1 MRYIS
6 ALDMPFDNIKKLK
19 SLFVRVLLALTG
31 LFILFTPL
39 PLHAELINTVV
50 AFIDDQAITLRDFED
65 YYSIAK
71 KFHTDITPEK
81 ALETLINRL
90 IILREARRLKLK
102 GSSEDDIINTYIDIK
117 VRAFV
122 RVPEEEIKRFY
133 EANKKKMKG
142 IPLQDVR
149 QQIENL
155 LIEKKVNR
163 LLKIHLRKLK
173 EKSYIKINS
182 IPEL

>member
-1 MRYIS
+1 MRFIS

-19 SLFVRVLLALTG
+19 DFFIRILLSMTG
-31 LFILFTPL
+31 IFILFTPL

-65 YYSIAK
+65 YYTIAK

-90 IILREARRLKLK
+90 ILLREARRLKLK
-102 GSSEDDIINTYIDIK
+102 GSTEDDIINTYIDIK

-122 RVPEEEIKRFY
+122 RVSEEEINRFY
-133 EANKKKMKG
+133 EANKEKMKDV
-142 IPLQDVR
+142 PLQDVR

-155 LIEKKVNR
+155 LIEKKVNN

-173 EKSYIKINS
+173 EKSYIKINR

>member
-6 ALDMPFDNIKKLK
+6 ALDMPFDSTVKMK
-19 SLFVRVLLALTG
+19 SFFIRILLSLITI
-31 LFILFTPL
+31 FILFTPL

-50 AFIDDQAITLRDFED
+50 AFIDDQAITLRDFKD
-65 YYSIAK
+65 YYTVAK

-90 IILREARRLKLK
+90 ILLREARRLKLK

-117 VRAFV
+117 IRAFV
-122 RVPEEEIKRFY
+122 RVSEEEINRFY
-133 EANKKKMKG
+133 KDNKEKMKD
-142 IPLQDVR
+142 IPLQEVR

-155 LIEKKVNR
+155 LIEKKVNN

-173 EKSYIKINS
+173 KKSYIKINS
-182 IPEL
+182 TPGL